1 VTKKDQEVVEWQ
13 LKEKETQAQLQ
24 EVGEKLRRARQTQM
38 AQPLE
43 PKKLLTLLP
52 ALREWLRS
60 LKKVGFS
67 VVQICLTIYKMLARH
82 EIPILFN
89 IFITN

>member
-1 VTKKDQEVVEWQ
+1 MKIIFGEFRDREVAKKDQEVVEWQ

-24 EVGEKLRRARQTQM
+24 EVGEKLRRARQTQV

-52 ALREWLRS
+52 ALREWLCS
-60 LKKVGFS
+60 LKRVRFN
-67 VVQICLTIYKMLARH
+67 VV
-82 EIPILFN
+82 
-89 IFITN
+89 